1 MEKPEGT
8 LQKNLH
14 STYVGIKSPL
24 PCPTDWV
31 TKLGKPISH
40 HHNIAKMPISAILYT
55 IGISALFMLVQ
66 FRTSNNLLKHLTVII
81 TPWIDIIARQLKKVT
96 MHFR

>member
-1 MEKPEGT
+1 
-8 LQKNLH
+8 
-14 STYVGIKSPL
+14 
-24 PCPTDWV
+24 
-31 TKLGKPISH
+31 
-40 HHNIAKMPISAILYT
+40 MPIPTILYT

-66 FRTSNNLLKHLTVII
+66 FRASNNLLKHLTVII